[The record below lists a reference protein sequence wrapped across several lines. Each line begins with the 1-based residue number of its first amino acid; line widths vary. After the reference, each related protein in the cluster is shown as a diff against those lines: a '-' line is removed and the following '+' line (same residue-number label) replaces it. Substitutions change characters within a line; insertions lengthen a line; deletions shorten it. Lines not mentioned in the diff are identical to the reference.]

1 MSGWVVIT
9 GCGLAAIVALLPG
22 RRALISG
29 AVALLAL
36 AFLAT
41 QLAADPTVDAISPLS
56 VACVFLVVALL
67 RRLWQERRQAL
78 LLLKVERDTHL
89 AEQRAAAAD
98 ERARIARDLHDGLT
112 HHLSGLLLQMQSA
125 RALLDD
131 RDLSAASE
139 RMDSSIELAR
149 RSLVEARDVIDV
161 LHSGPKDLASLDA
174 VTDAWQLATGR
185 QVRLLVPAGVIV
197 LDGARWGALLSTVR
211 EALTNIARHSVNT
224 RVEVVVTATGPGGMR
239 LRVTDTGPIAVAPRP
254 PAPGGGHGLIG
265 LAERAALLG
274 GSVQAGPTP
283 QGWQL
288 ELTLPPTPAAT
299 GTDIV
304 RARENGAL
312 PGRASGAVTWP
323 PQ

>member
-1 MSGWVVIT
+1 VSGWVVIT
-9 GCGLAAIVALLPG
+9 GCAVAAIVALLPG

-41 QLAADPTVDAISPLS
+41 QLAADPTVDAVSPLS

-78 LLLKVERDTHL
+78 RLLEVERDTHL

-112 HHLSGLLLQMQSA
+112 HHLSGLLLQVQSA

-131 RDLSAASE
+131 RDLSSASE

-161 LHSGPKDLASLDA
+161 LNSGPKDLATLDT

-185 QVRLLVPAGVIV
+185 QVRLDVPADVIV

-211 EALTNIARHSVNT
+211 EALTNIARHSTNT
-224 RVEVVVTATGPGGMR
+224 HVEVVVTATGPGGVR
-239 LRVTDTGPIAVAPRP
+239 LRVTDTGPNAVAPRP

-265 LAERAALLG
+265 LTERAALLG
-274 GSVQAGPTP
+274 GSVQAGHTP

-288 ELTLPPTPAAT
+288 ELTLPQPPPAQTPSE
-299 GTDIV
+299 
-304 RARENGAL
+304 RERMVSRQRVHEPPA
-312 PGRASGAVTWP
+312 GRRRD
-323 PQ
+323 

>member
-9 GCGLAAIVALLPG
+9 GCALAAIVALLPR

-36 AFLAT
+36 ALLAT
-41 QLAADPTVDAISPLS
+41 RLAADPTVDAISPLS

-67 RRLWQERRQAL
+67 RRLWQERRQAVRL
-78 LLLKVERDTHL
+78 LEVERDTHL

-112 HHLSGLLLQMQSA
+112 HHLSGLLLQVQSA

-161 LHSGPKDLASLDA
+161 LHSGPKDLASLDT

-185 QVRLLVPAGVIV
+185 QVRLHVPAGVIV

-224 RVEVVVTATGPGGMR
+224 RVEVVVTATAAEGVR
-239 LRVTDTGPIAVAPRP
+239 LRVTDTGPNAVAPRP
-254 PAPGGGHGLIG
+254 PASGGGHGLIG
-265 LAERAALLG
+265 LTERAALLG
-274 GSVQAGPTP
+274 GSVQAGHTP
-283 QGWQL
+283 LGWQL
-288 ELTLPPTPAAT
+288 ELTLPPPQPPPAQT
-299 GTDIV
+299 SPERDTTLPRQ
-304 RARENGAL
+304 RARQ
-312 PGRASGAVTWP
+312 PSTGRRRD
-323 PQ
+323 